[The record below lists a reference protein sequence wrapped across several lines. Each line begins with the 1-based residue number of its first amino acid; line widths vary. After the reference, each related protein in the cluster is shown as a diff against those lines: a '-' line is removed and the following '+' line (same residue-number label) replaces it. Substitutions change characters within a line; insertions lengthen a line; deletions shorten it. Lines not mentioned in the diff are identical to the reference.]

1 MSAAREARLKRVAVL
16 SGGTAW
22 RSDAPKFD
30 EFASAA
36 SDLGRAEARAAAEKR
51 RRKEEDG
58 DDKASAAVSAG
69 GGKRELASARMLL
82 KGVVATGRDRF
93 AEAPAF
99 AEAAEALEE
108 VERELKL
115 LVEAL

>member
-1 MSAAREARLKRVAVL
+1 ML

-22 RSDAPKFD
+22 RSDAGKYD

-51 RRKEEDG
+51 RSEKAAA
-58 DDKASAAVSAG
+58 ASAAAVAG
-69 GGKRELASARMLL
+69 GGQRELASARMLL
-82 KGVVATGRDRF
+82 KGVVATGKDRF

-108 VERELKL
+108 VEKELRLIVEKREA
-115 LVEAL
+115 V

>member
-1 MSAAREARLKRVAVL
+1 M
-16 SGGTAW
+16 
-22 RSDAPKFD
+22 KFA

-36 SDLGRAEARAAAEKR
+36 SDLGRAEARAAADKR
-51 RRKEEDG
+51 NG
-58 DDKASAAVSAG
+58 DASKTAAAAAAASAAAG
-69 GGKRELASARMLL
+69 GGQRELASARMLL

-108 VERELKL
+108 VEKELRL
-115 LVEAL
+115 IVEQRQAL